1 MKHNFE
7 KAGFTLKDAREFD
20 GKLCSVTC
28 SPSQL
33 REWTTTKG
41 VVYPFTRTTTFV
53 GGAIVFNNEVL
64 EIEDGLE
71 SSSV

>member
-7 KAGFTLKDAREFD
+7 KSGFTLQDSRSFE
-20 GKLCSVTC
+20 GKKVKVTC
-28 SPSQL
+28 RPHSLQE
-33 REWTTTKG
+33 RTTFEG
-41 VVYPFTRTTTFV
+41 VVRPITRSTTFV
-53 GGAIVFNNEVL
+53 GEEIVYNHTVL

>member
-7 KAGFTLKDAREFD
+7 KSGFTLQDSRSFEGKKVKVTCQD
-20 GKLCSVTC
+20 GKTF
-28 SPSQL
+28 
-33 REWTTTKG
+33 EG
-41 VVYPFTRTTTFV
+41 VVRPITRSTTFV
-53 GGAIVFNNEVL
+53 GEEVVYNHTVL

>member
-7 KAGFTLKDAREFD
+7 KSEFSLKDAREFE
-20 GKLCSVTC
+20 GKLCRVTC
-28 SPSQL
+28 LPF
-33 REWTTTKG
+33 WTVEG
-41 VVYPFTRTTTFV
+41 VIRPLTRTTTFV
-53 GGAIVFNNEVL
+53 GDNFVFNREVL